1 MANRVE
7 IHYCTKCRWLLRSS
21 WMAQELL
28 STFENEISEVALVP
42 GTNAIFE
49 IRVDGNVIWSRESDG
64 GFPEIKLLKSLVR
77 DLVAPAKN
85 LGHIDAKLAQSGDES
100 QKTGR

>member
-1 MANRVE
+1 MASRVE
-7 IHYCTKCRWLLRSS
+7 IHYCTKCRWLLRST

-49 IRVDGNVIWSRESDG
+49 IRVNGKPIWSREKDG
-64 GFPEIKLLKSLVR
+64 GFPDIKVLKTLVR
-77 DLVAPAKN
+77 DIVAPTKD
-85 LGHIDAKLAQSGDES
+85 LGHVDAKLSETKKRNS
-100 QKTGR
+100 